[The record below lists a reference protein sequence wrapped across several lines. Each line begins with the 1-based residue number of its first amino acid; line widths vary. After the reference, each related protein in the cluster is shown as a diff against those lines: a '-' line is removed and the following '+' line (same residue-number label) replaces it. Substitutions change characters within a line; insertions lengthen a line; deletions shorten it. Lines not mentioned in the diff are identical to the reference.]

1 MFGTTGAGWNTITR
15 MAQALRVVGVVQAMF
30 SQSEHAVDMSQ
41 SDLELIDAL
50 RDEGAL
56 DE

>member
-1 MFGTTGAGWNTITR
+1 MFGSTGASWNTITR
-15 MAQALRVVGVVQAMF
+15 MAQALRVVAVVEAMF
-30 SQSEHAVDMSQ
+30 SQSEHAVEMSQ